1 MLSRVRRLTGP
12 ALAAATPT
20 AASLPPLGKVDR
32 EPLKISEFAVS
43 QRAHMGGA
51 KDDAWRLV
59 CFKRLLPTRRA
70 QAPTV
75 AWFQA
80 REAKLR
86 HRRRQIITARF
97 RKREKLRCHDSADR
111 VAAYVLLAGI
121 AAAIAIKPCHGR
133 KRTDLKRLT
142 EYVAGR
148 NWPPAPI
155 ATFISKHAL
164 SPYFSIEA
172 TSASLH
178 RVEDFGL
185 YSARTS

>member
-51 KDDAWRLV
+51 KDDPWRLV

-75 AWFQA
+75 AGLKA
-80 REAKLR
+80 GEAKLR

-111 VAAYVLLAGI
+111 VAAYILLTGIVTTGAG
-121 AAAIAIKPCHGR
+121 KPLVRGAGFR
-133 KRTDLKRLT
+133 SADRPRLPSHRL
-142 EYVAGR
+142 GSSP
-148 NWPPAPI
+148 NWPI
-155 ATFISKHAL
+155 ALFDR
-164 SPYFSIEA
+164 F
-172 TSASLH
+172 
-178 RVEDFGL
+178 RG
-185 YSARTS
+185 

>member
-20 AASLPPLGKVDR
+20 AASSPPLGKVDR
-32 EPLKISEFAVS
+32 KPLKISEFAVS

-51 KDDAWRLV
+51 KDDPWRLV

-75 AWFQA
+75 AGLKA

-97 RKREKLRCHDSADR
+97 RKREKLRCHDNADC
-111 VAAYVLLAGI
+111 VAAYILLTGI
-121 AAAIAIKPCHGR
+121 AAAIAIVWLR
-133 KRTDLKRLT
+133 
-142 EYVAGR
+142 
-148 NWPPAPI
+148 
-155 ATFISKHAL
+155 
-164 SPYFSIEA
+164 
-172 TSASLH
+172 
-178 RVEDFGL
+178 
-185 YSARTS
+185 AR

>member
-51 KDDAWRLV
+51 KDDPWRLV

-75 AWFQA
+75 AGLKA

-111 VAAYVLLAGI
+111 VAAYILLTGI
-121 AAAIAIKPCHGR
+121 AAAIAIEACHGFE
-133 KRTDLKRLT
+133 RTDFQRFAQ
-142 EYVAGR
+142 YVAGWNR
-148 NWPPAPI
+148 
-155 ATFISKHAL
+155 S
-164 SPYFSIEA
+164 A
-172 TSASLH
+172 TSVATVVSEHDL
-178 RVEDFGL
+178 VL
-185 YSARTS
+185 IAARADAEVYDTEREP